1 MPDTQL
7 DSLGSVPRTQEALP
21 SESANGSLSA
31 DGSSPANGFDNAP
44 INWTNMI
51 LFTATPLLAVTLVPA
66 YAWLVGFDG
75 FEWGFF
81 ALMMVFCGLSIT
93 AGYHRLWSHK
103 TYEAHPAIR
112 FIFALGGACALQN
125 DVLNWASDHRRHHQH
140 VDDNDHDPY
149 SAGRGFWFSH
159 IGWIVRT
166 YPSAKNDFSNV
177 KDLQRDP
184 IVMWQHR
191 NYLALVLL
199 MNVALPAAVGYVH
212 GDILAGLLLG
222 GLLRLVLSQHFT
234 YFINSLAH
242 MWGRRPYSDKS
253 TARDNTLLAL
263 ITYGEGYHN
272 YHHTFQWDYR
282 NGIRWWHFD
291 PTKWLI
297 NGLSRVGLANGL
309 KRVDPHKIEKAKLEM
324 QYLHASARCE
334 ALKLADDWQ
343 ERLEKEYTAILNTVQ
358 LWSEHRHAWY
368 EAKGKQ
374 LQESLS
380 QLEMLQLKAHYLEVK
395 LKLKLQK
402 KRWQAVINAMTAPP
416 AEFA

>member
-1 MPDTQL
+1 MHSDTTDTL
-7 DSLGSVPRTQEALP
+7 TTTEH
-21 SESANGSLSA
+21 
-31 DGSSPANGFDNAP
+31 AP

-51 LFTATPLLAVTLVPA
+51 LFTVTPALAITLVPA
-66 YAWLVGFDG
+66 YGWLVGYDA
-75 FEWGFF
+75 FEWIMFVL
-81 ALMMVFCGLSIT
+81 LMGVSGMSIT

-112 FIFALGGACALQN
+112 FLFALGGAFALQN
-125 DVLNWASDHRRHHQH
+125 DVLNWASDHRRHHQY
-140 VDDNDHDPY
+140 VDDNDNDPY

-166 YPSAKNDFSNV
+166 YPSARNDFSNV

-191 NYLALVLL
+191 HYLALVLL
-199 MNVALPAAVGYVH
+199 TNIGLPALIGYLH
-212 GDILAGLLLG
+212 GDVIAGLLLG

-297 NGLSRVGLANGL
+297 HTLSRLGLASGL
-309 KRVDPHKIEKAKLEM
+309 KRCDPDKIECAKLER
-324 QYLHASARCE
+324 QYQLAADRCE
-334 ALKLADDWQ
+334 KLQIEGDWQ
-343 ERLEKEYTAILNTVQ
+343 GRLEQEYQALLHTVQ
-358 LWSEHRHAWY
+358 LWAEHRHAWY

-374 LQESLS
+374 LQELS
-380 QLEMLQLKAHYLEVK
+380 HLELLQIKAHYLEMR

-402 KRWQAVINAMTAPP
+402 KRWQEVLRSVASPQQQLA
-416 AEFA
+416 